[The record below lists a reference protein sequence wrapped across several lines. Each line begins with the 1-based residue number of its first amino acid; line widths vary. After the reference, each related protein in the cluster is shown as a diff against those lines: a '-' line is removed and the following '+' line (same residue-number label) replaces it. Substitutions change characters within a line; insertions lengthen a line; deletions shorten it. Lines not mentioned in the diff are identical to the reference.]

1 MLNTNLVYIS
11 KVYQE
16 MGEAAIRHKS
26 YVTFKTVFKLSASS
40 KQLQIHPFPE

>member
-16 MGEAAIRHKS
+16 MGEFEALQYCHKAMLPLRQ
-26 YVTFKTVFKLSASS
+26 YLNFG
-40 KQLQIHPFPE
+40 KQ

>member
-16 MGEAAIRHKS
+16 MGEFEVAMLPLRQ
-26 YVTFKTVFKLSASS
+26 YLNFG
-40 KQLQIHPFPE
+40 KQ